1 MENRSEQYIHI
12 TKRGLLIIKDL
23 DGTSYYF
30 DPTNSLKDVA
40 AYIMSNP
47 SLSHITSEP
56 DKTNDD
62 ADDGDDSDGL
72 SSPVDPIGNETVD
85 AVDRP
90 IKYDGV
96 DLRHQGAY
104 EC

>member
-1 MENRSEQYIHI
+1 MENKSEHEQYIHI

-56 DKTNDD
+56 DKTNDEHHIIY
-62 ADDGDDSDGL
+62 
-72 SSPVDPIGNETVD
+72 VDPPNKEENRLRRFSPLKED
-85 AVDRP
+85 
-90 IKYDGV
+90 KYF
-96 DLRHQGAY
+96 
-104 EC
+104 EE